1 MIFIKLTISKEA
13 DWNRGDPVY
22 VNPLHISSIQ
32 RDTKDTWIL
41 MNSEK
46 RVHRVEET
54 PEEIFKIIEE
64 SKLDKILE
72 PLGIRGLL

>member
-1 MIFIKLTISKEA
+1 MIFIKLTISEEA
-13 DWNRGDPVY
+13 DWHSGDPVY
-22 VNPLHISSIQ
+22 INPLHISSIQ
-32 RDTKDTWIL
+32 IDTKDTWVL
-41 MNSEK
+41 MNTEK
-46 RVHRVEET
+46 RFHRVEET